1 MVETQTAIALPTVPH
16 VVPKRVHRLFGME
29 RANGVGPALREKALI
44 RSAALRLQQGVTIP
58 GLRWVDVEV
67 CRHNVVISRQHDGR
81 SSRVEFSGMGVQAL
95 EPSELVIEFGTGLGV
110 SIGSV
115 DRGDEHAVDGRLEI
129 AALPIGGVAWQVHAS
144 HNRSPSRK
152 NRHAVPA
159 PLAAAYRMIARL
171 PDCLRRKL
179 GVRGFELLK
188 AHDVGLGFAKPVQQV
203 RQATVDV
210 VDIET
215 GDLHRFRRERS
226 PRLLEKNLL
235 SFSRDLPTS
244 GQPPNLT
251 CSVVTV

>member
-1 MVETQTAIALPTVPH
+1 
-16 VVPKRVHRLFGME
+16 
-29 RANGVGPALREKALI
+29 
-44 RSAALRLQQGVTIP
+44 
-58 GLRWVDVEV
+58 
-67 CRHNVVISRQHDGR
+67 
-81 SSRVEFSGMGVQAL
+81 MGVQAL

-144 HNRSPSRK
+144 DNRTPPRK
-152 NRHAVPA
+152 NRHAVPV

-171 PDCLRRKL
+171 PDCLRWEL

-188 AHDVGLGFAKPVQQV
+188 AHDVGLGFAEPVQQV

-226 PRLLEKNLL
+226 PLGKEPVV
-235 SFSRDLPTS
+235 FSRDLPTS

-251 CSVVTV
+251 CSVATV

>member
-1 MVETQTAIALPTVPH
+1 
-16 VVPKRVHRLFGME
+16 
-29 RANGVGPALREKALI
+29 
-44 RSAALRLQQGVTIP
+44 
-58 GLRWVDVEV
+58 
-67 CRHNVVISRQHDGR
+67 
-81 SSRVEFSGMGVQAL
+81 MGVQAL
-95 EPSELVIEFGTGLGV
+95 QPSEFVIEFGTGLGV

-144 HNRSPSRK
+144 HNRSPSRE

-171 PDCLRRKL
+171 PDCLRREL

-188 AHDVGLGFAKPVQQV
+188 AHDVGLGFAEPVQQV

-226 PRLLEKNLL
+226 PRLLEKILL
-235 SFSRDLPTS
+235 FSVETC
-244 GQPPNLT
+244 PPQGSPQT
-251 CSVVTV
+251 